1 LHGIGARE
9 PWIFGEPYQQ
19 IAKHWLNLRYRML
32 PYLQGVIANAVQNS
46 LPVAQAMPLAFPE
59 DTVSWAYE
67 HQYLFGPALLVR
79 PIITASDRV
88 LVWLPK
94 GSRWFDFWSTDV
106 YEGGQLIEIKA
117 GLDRIPV
124 FGREG
129 HVLALGPEVET
140 TAQINPQQP
149 INELW
154 LFGKTTEQPLVMNNV
169 ISLEAA
175 GVINVDSGTVLR
187 LRSWGS
193 SWTRKADSLR
203 YDDKEIK

>member
-1 LHGIGARE
+1 
-9 PWIFGEPYQQ
+9 
-19 IAKHWLNLRYRML
+19 
-32 PYLQGVIANAVQNS
+32 
-46 LPVAQAMPLAFPE
+46 
-59 DTVSWAYE
+59 
-67 HQYLFGPALLVR
+67 
-79 PIITASDRV
+79 
-88 LVWLPK
+88 
-94 GSRWFDFWSTDV
+94 
-106 YEGGQLIEIKA
+106 
-117 GLDRIPV
+117 
-124 FGREG
+124 
-129 HVLALGPEVET
+129 VET